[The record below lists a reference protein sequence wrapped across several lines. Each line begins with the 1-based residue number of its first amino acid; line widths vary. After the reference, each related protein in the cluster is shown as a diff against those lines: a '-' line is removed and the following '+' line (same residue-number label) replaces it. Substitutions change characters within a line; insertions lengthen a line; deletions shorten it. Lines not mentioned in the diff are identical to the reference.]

1 MRSKRCLRLLVLPR
15 IPQTAAPFLSLSWR
29 IQPAARVVFLAA
41 TRRDVLVVPLTP
53 TLIQEDPDN
62 DENRQLN
69 LFADFIRA
77 EAKRRALPLADCRRA
92 EVDALVKLPQ
102 TGERHFTYDGIH
114 PVAAGHRLIA
124 REVIKALGV
133 PENLKPQI
141 EEAWD
146 RFLAE

>member
-1 MRSKRCLRLLVLPR
+1 MGISAP
-15 IPQTAAPFLSLSWR
+15 IHAAAKACIR
-29 IQPAARVVFLAA
+29 AKA
-41 TRRDVLVVPLTP
+41 RRDVLVVPLTP

-141 EEAWD
+141 EDAWD